1 MQRKI
6 AKESNAM
13 DGSGCFSTA
22 NNLSRLLYPM
32 IDSMLQNL
40 SQNELPGMKYS
51 LGDAI
56 GMAQYILGHPRT
68 PPNSNLI

>member
-1 MQRKI
+1 
-6 AKESNAM
+6 
-13 DGSGCFSTA
+13 
-22 NNLSRLLYPM
+22 M

-51 LGDAI
+51 LGDAV